1 MSDKKSVLYHI
12 IICLIAMILAI
23 LLVFAP
29 PLFMI
34 LFGFIGL
41 AYGALSYKLTNKI
54 MLPNIMLGAFLFLGL
69 VVLDM
74 TKTQD
79 DKTLDLLMLI
89 SAALVFTAFLVSYT
103 LTLADKK
110 LRGDW
115 DAGRYKEKNAIG
127 YILIVL
133 SPVLATW
140 GAYFA
145 ESLDRKYGGPLLVY
159 VVCVLPIFVLLGG
172 ILPYLFT
179 GKKIVPCAIWS
190 GSAFFTSVASTI
202 FAKTNKNIRPES
214 FLVNFLGACGLF
226 VICVVF
232 SFITEKV
239 FGKTK
244 IKNNKD
250 RVALSEENENSE

>member
-1 MSDKKSVLYHI
+1 MKSLLRHI
-12 IICLIAMILAI
+12 IICLIAVLIAI
-23 LLVFAP
+23 LLIFVSPVFMMA
-29 PLFMI
+29 
-34 LFGFIGL
+34 FGFIGL
-41 AYGALSYKLTNKI
+41 AYGALSYKLTKKI
-54 MLPNIMLGAFLFLGL
+54 ALPNIILGAFLFLGL
-69 VVLDM
+69 AILNM
-74 TKTQD
+74 TKTYD
-79 DKTLDLLMLI
+79 NKMLKCLMLI
-89 SAALVFTAFLVSYT
+89 SVALVFTGFLVSY
-103 LTLADKK
+103 ASMVAEKK

-115 DAGRYKEKNAIG
+115 DAGRYMEKNAIG
-127 YILIVL
+127 YILIVI
-133 SPVLATW
+133 SPVLATL

-190 GSAFFTSVASTI
+190 GSAFFTSVASTF
-202 FAKTNKNIRPES
+202 FAKTNKNIRLES

-250 RVALSEENENSE
+250 PVALSEENENSE